1 MVRRLSRIMFKD
13 AQPRKMRGSS
23 DEGSAVSSKLADD
36 NHVNIQYPQTLF
48 RPSLLAG
55 SNQEN
60 TAVRDQSSTEKLTL
74 FDVVGLTVVMLI
86 STTLFFLYWF
96 PAVLPTP
103 TPIASNH
110 TTVDWLSRTQSA
122 VDSLQKWYNPT
133 TGLWETTNWWNAA
146 NILTTLGNYA
156 LLNPSFAPEFA
167 RIAQNTFIRAPISK
181 PRVLKVRTSTSLNT
195 YTYPNIPDGLQAPPA
210 STAGEGFLNWYYDDE
225 GWWALAWLK
234 AYDVTNNT
242 AYRTEAAKI
251 FFDMTKGYTATCGG
265 LWWDKAHSANVAI
278 ANELFL
284 AVAAGLANR
293 VAVAQKPYYVDWV
306 WRHWAWFRKADF
318 FNSDLNIND
327 GLDLKTCQ
335 NNNGTVWSYNQGVIL
350 GALVEAN
357 QTGAFQPPASA
368 PLLYNYYVSRTVYNA
383 FRKLLDSD
391 GILHDVC
398 EPECGNDGPQFKGIL
413 MRNVMQSR
421 AFLEKSFARFD
432 ESRVVIE
439 GNADAIWHKDRGRDD
454 KLGLVWSGPYKEA
467 TAATQSSALDA
478 LVARLDLE
486 INSVPGAGTGQGKDT
501 V

>member
-1 MVRRLSRIMFKD
+1 MSKD
-13 AQPRKMRGSS
+13 AQPMHGCS
-23 DEGSAVSSKLADD
+23 DESHSVFAKLAGDD
-36 NHVNIQYPQTLF
+36 HVNLQYPQIVF

-55 SNQEN
+55 SNQGN
-60 TAVRDQSSTEKLTL
+60 SAVRDQSSTQKLRL

-86 STTLFFLYWF
+86 SSTLLLLYCI
-96 PAVLPTP
+96 PVSLSSPRV
-103 TPIASNH
+103 IATNY

-122 VDSLQKWYNPT
+122 VDTLQKWYNPT

-156 LLNPSFAPEFA
+156 LLNPSFAPEFE

-195 YTYPNIPDGLQAPPA
+195 YTYPNIPDGLKAPPA
-210 STAGEGFLNWYYDDE
+210 SSAGDGFLNWYYDDE

-234 AYDVTNNT
+234 AYDVTNNP

-251 FFDMTKGYTATCGG
+251 FFDMTKGYFATCGG
-265 LWWDKAHSANVAI
+265 LWWDKAHSTNVAI

-293 VAVAQKPYYVDWV
+293 VAVAEKAYYVDWV
-306 WRHWAWFRKADF
+306 WRHWAWFRKAGF
-318 FNSDLNIND
+318 FNREYVIND
-327 GLDLKTCQ
+327 GLDLNTCQ

-357 QTGAFQPPASA
+357 QTGLFQPPAS
-368 PLLYNYYVSRTVYNA
+368 PTIYNYYVSRTVDFA
-383 FRKLLDSD
+383 FRKLLDRD

-398 EPECGNDGPQFKGIL
+398 EPECGNDGPQFKGIF

-421 AFLEKSFARFD
+421 AFLEKSFGHFD
-432 ESRVVIE
+432 DSRTAI
-439 GNADAIWHKDRGRDD
+439 GRNADAIWNKDRGRDD
-454 KLGLVWSGPYKEA
+454 KLGLVWSGPYMEA

-486 INSVPGAGTGQGKDT
+486 INGVLGAGTGEGKDT